1 MILPEK
7 SEKIVITADT
17 SALISLG
24 VGNIVELCLELFEV
38 VIPTTVH
45 EELNDI
51 SEYKDEHAQAAVSVL
66 ELISESKIKVFKIDE
81 DKAILDIVDRSS
93 KLDRGEVETLFL
105 AKKISSRIMITDDF
119 RSLEGLKRHSGDV
132 KIHLSV
138 YPVAKLVIQG
148 IISKKKAEETLE
160 KIAAERSWEGAA
172 LFRFAK
178 KYIDEL

>member
-17 SALISLG
+17 SALISLS
-24 VGNIVELCLELFEV
+24 VGTIVEYCLELFDI

-45 EELNDI
+45 EELKDI
-51 SEYKDEHAQAAVSVL
+51 SEYKDEHAQGAVSVL
-66 ELISESKIKVFKIDE
+66 KLISESKIKVLEIDE
-81 DKAILDIVDRSS
+81 DKPILDIVGKSS

-119 RSLEGLKRHSGDV
+119 RSLEGLKHHSGDV

-138 YPVAKLVIQG
+138 YPIARLVVKG
-148 IISKKKAEETLE
+148 IISKKKAEEILE
-160 KIAAERSWEGAA
+160 KIADERSWEGAA